1 MKMNKKY
8 WQNLSDSQKDKIKNA
23 VKTIITAISIII
35 ATIFGLSSCNVVR
48 TITNESSMYQRGD
61 TAVVIT
67 TKTIEQYNAKKQ

>member
-8 WQNLSDSQKDKIKNA
+8 WQNLSDSQKNKIKDQ

-35 ATIFGLSSCNVVR
+35 ATIIGLSSCSVVR

-61 TAVVIT
+61 TAVIIT
-67 TKTIEQYNAKKQ
+67 TKTIEHYNANKQ